1 MQQTEVV
8 YDLGVFQQCFKMLKE
23 DTHQVQVEVAYLF
36 SNAPNKLNQNLNRKL
51 VAVGLINEYF

>member
-8 YDLGVFQQCFKMLKE
+8 YDLGVFKQRFKMLKE

-36 SNAPNKLNQNLNRKL
+36 SNAHNKLNQNLNRKL
-51 VAVGLINEYF
+51 VTVDLINEYF